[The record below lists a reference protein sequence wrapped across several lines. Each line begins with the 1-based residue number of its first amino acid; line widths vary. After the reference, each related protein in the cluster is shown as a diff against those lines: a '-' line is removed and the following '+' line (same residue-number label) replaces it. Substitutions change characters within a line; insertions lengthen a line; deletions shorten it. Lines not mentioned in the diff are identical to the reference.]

1 LHSAQLILP
10 LVSPSSST
18 PRLLRI
24 GPRTYNLEIAR
35 HPRARRYL
43 LRVGRDGT
51 VRLTVPRGAAIA
63 AGLRFAARQ
72 GPWIER
78 ERLRQSRRHA
88 PWTNGSVVWFR
99 GRQEQLIVD
108 GRYVHCGPASIAMS
122 RAGADLRDVVET
134 HMRAV
139 AKLELP
145 SQCLELAK
153 LHGLDVAKVSV
164 RNQQSRWGA
173 CSSRRVI
180 TLNWRLVQMPPAVAE
195 YIVLHELMHLRQ
207 ANHSRRFWREVDAVC
222 AHWRDSERW
231 LRTHG
236 RQLI

>member
-43 LRVGRDGT
+43 LRVAADGT
-51 VRLTVPRGAAIA
+51 LRLTVPRGAAIA

-78 ERLRQSRRHA
+78 ERLRQSRRLA
-88 PWTNGSVVWFR
+88 PWINGSVVWFR
-99 GRQEQLIVD
+99 GRQEPLIVD
-108 GRYVHCGPASIAMS
+108 GAYVRCGSATVSMPPG
-122 RAGADLRDVVET
+122 AGDLRGPVEA
-134 HMRAV
+134 HLRAV
-139 AKLELP
+139 AQAELP
-145 SQCLELAK
+145 SRCLDLAK
-153 LHGLDVAKVSV
+153 LHGLAVAKVSV

-195 YIVLHELMHLRQ
+195 YILLHELMHLRQ

-236 RQLI
+236 RELI